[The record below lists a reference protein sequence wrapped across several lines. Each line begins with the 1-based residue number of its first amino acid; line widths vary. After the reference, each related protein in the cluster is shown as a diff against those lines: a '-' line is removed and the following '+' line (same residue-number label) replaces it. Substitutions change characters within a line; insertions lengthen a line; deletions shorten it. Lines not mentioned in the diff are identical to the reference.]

1 MIRQRTSERAALFG
15 YFLTLTAVGTLLLY
29 LPAAWNGTMRLG
41 LLDALFT
48 SVSAVCVTGL
58 ITVDTALY
66 SPFGKGVILF
76 LIQFGGLGILTFTTM
91 FFVSVRDRKVSLRDM
106 KMVKKYYLESIEF
119 QAHHILRNILVL
131 TFSVEAA
138 GAFLLWL
145 RFRQTV
151 PEGSAFFTA
160 IFHSISAFCNAG
172 FSLFSDSLA
181 GYAADPYILIIIML
195 LIIIGGLGF
204 LIFNDAVNV
213 LFKKKKRFSLHTTI
227 VLTTTLALVSIG
239 AVAFYLMEYRNTLAE
254 MGTGRKIVN
263 SLFQSITPRTAGFNT
278 LDQNELT
285 GSSKFLT
292 MILMVIGG
300 SPASIAGGIKTT
312 TFAII
317 LMAMLKEIDW
327 HGRIRFRDRALSQK
341 TVTRSILFMTKA
353 VALLVLSTFFLT
365 LTEMNGTDGE
375 TGRFMHIAF
384 ESFSAFGTVGLSTG
398 LTSELSAAGKGII
411 ILTMFAGR
419 VGLISL
425 SIPLFRDDHE
435 EVEFPEEEVLIG

>member
-29 LPAAWNGTMRLG
+29 LPAAWNGTTRLG

-48 SVSAVCVTGL
+48 SVSSVCVTGL

-151 PEGSAFFTA
+151 PEGTALFTA

-204 LIFNDAVNV
+204 LVFNDAANV
-213 LFKKKKRFSLHTTI
+213 LLKKKKRFSLHTTI
-227 VLTTTLALVSIG
+227 VLTTTLALISIG

-300 SPASIAGGIKTT
+300 
-312 TFAII
+312 
-317 LMAMLKEIDW
+317 
-327 HGRIRFRDRALSQK
+327 
-341 TVTRSILFMTKA
+341 
-353 VALLVLSTFFLT
+353 
-365 LTEMNGTDGE
+365 
-375 TGRFMHIAF
+375 
-384 ESFSAFGTVGLSTG
+384 
-398 LTSELSAAGKGII
+398 
-411 ILTMFAGR
+411 
-419 VGLISL
+419 
-425 SIPLFRDDHE
+425 
-435 EVEFPEEEVLIG
+435 